1 MATVTFYPAGH
12 ISDSRLV
19 YAVIAARYEDQWVFC
34 RHKDRQTWEIP
45 GGHRETGEC
54 IEEAA
59 ARELW
64 EETGAIEAK
73 ITPVCIYQV
82 NQEERCGMLFF
93 ARIKELG
100 QLPVES
106 EIRECRL
113 FHSLPENLTYPGIQ
127 PQLFEKAKESLQS
140 D

>member
-113 FHSLPENLTYPGIQ
+113 LHSLPENLTYPGIQ
-127 PQLFEKAKESLQS
+127 PRLFEKAKESLKS

>member
-113 FHSLPENLTYPGIQ
+113 LHRLPENLTYPGIL